1 VALKKL
7 LILGGTGEAVEL
19 AARAV
24 KIAGLQ
30 VISSLAGRTQHPV
43 DLPGLSRIGGFGGEQ
58 GLIDYLRSHQIDL
71 VIDATHPFAPQ
82 ISWNGAR
89 AAAACNLPWLR
100 LERPAWPKVEGDR
113 WLSVANHEEAAAL
126 LPGLARRVF
135 LTIGRQELGHYAH
148 LTDLWFLMRSIDP
161 PVNVAMPPGEVIL
174 AKGPFSS
181 EAEQKLLI
189 SYGIEAIVSKNSGG
203 NATYGKI
210 AAARELTL
218 PVVMLERPSTPPGGL
233 VTTVVAAIQWLKEMM
248 GVIID

>member
-1 VALKKL
+1 MKKL
-7 LILGGTGEAVEL
+7 LILGGTGEAVAL
-19 AARAV
+19 ATQAV
-24 KIAGLQ
+24 KIDGLQ
-30 VISSLAGRTQHPV
+30 VISSLAGRTQNPV

-71 VIDATHPFAPQ
+71 VIDATHPFAQQ
-82 ISWNGAR
+82 ISGNGAR
-89 AAAACNLPWLR
+89 AAAICGLPWLR
-100 LERPAWPKVEGDR
+100 LERPAWQPLDGDR

-174 AKGPFSS
+174 AKGPFSLES
-181 EAEQKLLI
+181 EQELLI
-189 SYGIEAIVSKNSGG
+189 NYGIEVVVSKNSGG

-210 AAARELTL
+210 AAARELEL
-218 PVVMLERPSTPPGGL
+218 PVVMLERPSILPGSL
-233 VTTVVAAIQWLKEMM
+233 VTTVVTAIQWLKEVM
-248 GVIID
+248 GMITG